1 MGCLWVGP
9 SFSPNPSHSC
19 LSICLTMGHYFL
31 RRSNPFLYTFN
42 CSLHLRLIYSLM
54 KGLLSSRDI
63 PDIVL
68 RARILSVSTT
78 DWAPALEEFDSGGSR
93 RS

>member
-1 MGCLWVGP
+1 MGCLWVEP

-63 PDIVL
+63 PDTVQ
-68 RARILSVSTT
+68 R
-78 DWAPALEEFDSGGSR
+78 EDSMGLVEMNKNLCIMLKY
-93 RS
+93 